1 MIPKPMT
8 NTKLAFMAIPAIAAI
23 MIVGAF
29 APASAGELGNVDIDI
44 KPGSFPN
51 SINPSS
57 NGVIPV
63 AILGS
68 DTFDV
73 ADVDPSS
80 LVFTAALDDTTFSNV
95 IGFGFEDV
103 NDDGL
108 TDLIA
113 HFPTQ
118 TTWIMCNTTL
128 GQLYG
133 HTFDGLTILG
143 FDSINPVGK
152 DCRNNTG

>member
-1 MIPKPMT
+1 MT
-8 NTKLAFMAIPAIAAI
+8 NKKLAFMAIPVLAAI
-23 MIVGAF
+23 MIVGTF
-29 APASAGELGNVDIDI
+29 APVSAGGASGIIGIDI

-63 AILGS
+63 AILGTS
-68 DTFDV
+68 S
-73 ADVDPSS
+73 ADVSVIDPTT
-80 LVFTAALDDTTFSNV
+80 LKFMALSDSPTFPVSNA

-103 NDDGL
+103 NGDGFI
-108 TDLIA
+108 DLVA

-118 TTWIMCNTTL
+118 TTWINCDTTQGL
-128 GQLYG
+128 LYG
-133 HTFDGLTILG
+133 ETFAGSTING

-152 DCRNNTG
+152 DCRNNVG

>member
-1 MIPKPMT
+1 MT
-8 NTKLAFMAIPAIAAI
+8 NKKLAFMAIPAIAAI

-29 APASAGELGNVDIDI
+29 APASAGELGTVIDI

-63 AILGS
+63 AILGTS
-68 DTFDV
+68 TWDAST
-73 ADVDPSS
+73 VDPSS
-80 LVFTAALDDTTFSNV
+80 LVFTAALDLTTSPNA

-108 TDLIA
+108 TDLVA

-118 TTWIMCNTTL
+118 TTWIMCNTNL

-133 HTFDGLTILG
+133 HAFDLSPIIG

-152 DCRNNTG
+152 DCRKNTG

>member
-1 MIPKPMT
+1 MT
-8 NTKLAFMAIPAIAAI
+8 NKKLAFMAIPSLAAI
-23 MIVGAF
+23 MIVGTF
-29 APASAGELGNVDIDI
+29 APASAGDFSLFVEIDI

-63 AILGS
+63 AILGTS
-68 DTFDV
+68 SWDV
-73 ADVDPSS
+73 STVDPTT
-80 LVFTAALDDTTFSNV
+80 LVFMAVGDNPTLVISNA

-103 NDDGL
+103 NDDGF
-108 TDLIA
+108 TDLVA
-113 HFPTQ
+113 HILTQ
-118 TTWIMCNTTL
+118 TTWIDCNTTF

-133 HTFDGLTILG
+133 ETSDGRNILG

-152 DCRNNTG
+152 DCRNNVG

>member
-1 MIPKPMT
+1 MT
-8 NTKLAFMAIPAIAAI
+8 NKKLAFMAIPVLAAI
-23 MIVGAF
+23 MIVGTF
-29 APASAGELGNVDIDI
+29 APVSAGGASGMIGIDI
-44 KPGSFPN
+44 KPGGFPN

-68 DTFDV
+68 IFEDITV
-73 ADVDPSS
+73 IDP
-80 LVFTAALDDTTFSNV
+80 TTLKFRATGFILTDPNV

-103 NDDGL
+103 NDDGFI
-108 TDLIA
+108 DLVA

-118 TTWIMCNTTL
+118 TTGINCDTTEGHLDGNTFA
-128 GQLYG
+128 GS
-133 HTFDGLTILG
+133 TILG

-152 DCRNNTG
+152 NCRNNVG